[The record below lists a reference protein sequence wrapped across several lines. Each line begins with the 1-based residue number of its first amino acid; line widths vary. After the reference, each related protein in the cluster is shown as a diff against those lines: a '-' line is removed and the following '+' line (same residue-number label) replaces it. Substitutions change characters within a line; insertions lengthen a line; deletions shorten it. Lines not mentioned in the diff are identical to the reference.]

1 MLDAL
6 RNGWIIFKHE
16 YLQRVRTRS
25 FILTTVLLPV
35 FMGVIVAIPAATTV
49 RNASRPRHLVLACA
63 DTDLAALVRNTVA
76 ANTKGVYSVEID
88 PEVTAAERER
98 LLHQLSAGRI
108 DGYVW
113 MDSDAIAHG
122 KVIFARRDASDFLGQ
137 QLVRSAI
144 SAALTRQR
152 LAQHG
157 IAPAEA
163 ESMLQGVQLDAVGV
177 GAGKEARGPG
187 IGALVA
193 VIVLVMILFITL
205 LSYGVMV
212 MRSVL
217 DEKASRVME
226 ILLCSATAE
235 ELMAGKIVGVG
246 AVGLT
251 QVVIWGAIGFA
262 LGGPHI
268 SGIKLQP
275 SVVVYF
281 ALFYVLGYLLY
292 SAMFAAVGAAFNST
306 DEAQQ
311 WNFIIISPLIL
322 ASTLMSSVASA
333 PNSTLAMVFS
343 MIPFC
348 APVLMYLRIVLE
360 TPPAWQVALCI
371 ALLLATTWIALEISA
386 RVYRVGILMYGKRPS
401 VREIVKWLRYA

>member
-1 MLDAL
+1 MRDAL
-6 RNGWIIFKHE
+6 RNAWIIFKHE
-16 YLQRVRTRS
+16 YIQRVRTRS
-25 FILTTVLLPV
+25 FILTTLLLPA
-35 FMGVIVAIPAATTV
+35 FMGLIVAIPAASTMRETT
-49 RNASRPRHLVLACA
+49 RPRHLVLACS
-63 DTDLAALVRNTVA
+63 DTDLATLIRNTVES
-76 ANTKGVYSVEID
+76 NTKGVYHVAVD
-88 PEVTAAERER
+88 PEVNAAERAR
-98 LLHQLSAGRI
+98 LLKQLSAGRI
-108 DGYVW
+108 DGYIW

-122 KVIFARRDASDFLGQ
+122 KVIYARRDGSDFLGQ
-137 QLVRSAI
+137 QLVRGAI

-177 GAGKEARGPG
+177 GTGKEKQGPG
-187 IGALVA
+187 LGAIVA
-193 VIVLVMILFITL
+193 VIVLVMVLFVTL

-217 DEKASRVME
+217 DEKTSRVME
-226 ILLCSATAE
+226 ILLCSASAE
-235 ELMAGKIVGVG
+235 ELMTGKIAGVG

-251 QVVIWGAIGFA
+251 QVIIWGALGFA

-268 SGIKLQP
+268 SGIRLAP
-275 SVVVYF
+275 SAVLYF
-281 ALFYVLGYLLY
+281 AAFYVLGYLLY

-322 ASTLMSSVASA
+322 ASTLMSPIASA
-333 PNSTLAMVFS
+333 PSSTLAIVFS

-348 APVLMYLRIVLE
+348 APVLMYLRIVLA
-360 TPPAWQVALCI
+360 PPPLWQIALCI

-401 VREIVKWLRYA
+401 VREIMKWLRYA